1 MSEIKDEMEDAGEK
15 MKRGAKKAGN
25 RMEEGAEEAKDK
37 VDWDWIIYQQITYTF
52 LIFLQYQIWT
62 DIHSRLFKFKYSKK
76 YNFSNLIWR
85 DLYICIKM
93 LHT

>member
-37 VDWDWIIYQQITYTF
+37 VDWDWIIYQRITYTF
-52 LIFLQYQIWT
+52 HIFLQYQIWT
-62 DIHSRLFKFKYSKK
+62 DVNSRLFKFKYSKK
-76 YNFSNLIWR
+76 YNFI
-85 DLYICIKM
+85 I
-93 LHT
+93 

>member
-37 VDWDWIIYQQITYTF
+37 VDWIIITNDIYFSYFFTISNTIQ
-52 LIFLQYQIWT
+52 LILLW
-62 DIHSRLFKFKYSKK
+62 L
-76 YNFSNLIWR
+76 
-85 DLYICIKM
+85 
-93 LHT
+93 